1 MGSKAEAPTTN
12 PVTANPDEQSM
23 DAVTPGV
30 EPPNPKKF
38 LNGWTKELEVLFAEW
53 TDKAA
58 CYRWMHDRTARQCHS
73 NDQRLM
79 LPIIILS
86 TVGGAANF
94 AMSSISQDRT
104 TQNYIQLG
112 LGGISIFTGILTT
125 IANRLGYASSAEAH
139 RGASVQWGKFN
150 RLIIIELSL
159 HPDERMEAFAF
170 LKMFRIEL
178 DRLIEQSPS
187 IPDNIIQSFIY
198 EFKEMTDIKRPDI
211 TGNIEHTKVFSDSN
225 TRLKKIAE
233 EAALTLAHKKGILKQ
248 LVLDDLDAK
257 VRNIVRDTVKNT
269 NHVVRSS
276 HQVNVPTSG
285 SPASFTIINQES
297 PTSAP
302 DSVIST
308 IATNTIPSINAIDP
322 TNPLSGL
329 HRGVTYIPPPSGQ
342 QAPMTLKNP
351 NSAVTLKIRSPE
363 TAPKDTVV
371 LNIPSTAGNTGST
384 GSNADTASES
394 ESNK

>member
-1 MGSKAEAPTTN
+1 
-12 PVTANPDEQSM
+12 
-23 DAVTPGV
+23 
-30 EPPNPKKF
+30 
-38 LNGWTKELEVLFAEW
+38 
-53 TDKAA
+53 
-58 CYRWMHDRTARQCHS
+58 
-73 NDQRLM
+73 M

-269 NHVVRSS
+269 NHVVISS
-276 HQVNVPTSG
+276 HQVNARTSG

-329 HRGVTYIPPPSGQ
+329 HRGGTYIPPPPGQ
-342 QAPMTLKNP
+342 PPSAQPPLMTLKNP

-363 TAPKDTVV
+363 TVPKDTVV
-371 LNIPSTAGNTGST
+371 LNIPGNTGNTGTT